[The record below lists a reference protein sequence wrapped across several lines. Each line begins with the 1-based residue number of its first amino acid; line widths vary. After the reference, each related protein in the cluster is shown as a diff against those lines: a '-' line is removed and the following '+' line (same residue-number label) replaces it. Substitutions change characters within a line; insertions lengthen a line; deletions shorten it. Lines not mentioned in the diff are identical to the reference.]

1 MSVDT
6 ISPSPKDG
14 THMAISLT
22 DLELS
27 TLDSVITPVDPND
40 DWIVTDGGSAIR
52 CDIEGMSEELAEVPV
67 EHRSAQT
74 LEALRAYQADAR
86 AARLK

>member
-1 MSVDT
+1 
-6 ISPSPKDG
+6 
-14 THMAISLT
+14 MAISLT

-27 TLDSVITPVDPND
+27 SLDSLITPVDPND

-74 LEALRAYQADAR
+74 LEVLRAYQADAS
-86 AARLK
+86 AARSK

>member
-1 MSVDT
+1 
-6 ISPSPKDG
+6 
-14 THMAISLT
+14 MAISLT

-27 TLDSVITPVDPND
+27 TLDSLITPVDPND

-52 CDIEGMSEELAEVPV
+52 CDIEGMDEELAEVPK

-74 LEALRAYQADAR
+74 LEVLRAHQADAI
-86 AARLK
+86 AARSK

>member
-1 MSVDT
+1 
-6 ISPSPKDG
+6 
-14 THMAISLT
+14 MAISLT
-22 DLELS
+22 DVELS

-52 CDIEGMSEELAEVPV
+52 CDIEGMSEELAKVPV

-74 LEALRAYQADAR
+74 LEVLRAYQADAR
-86 AARLK
+86 AARSK

>member
-1 MSVDT
+1 
-6 ISPSPKDG
+6 
-14 THMAISLT
+14 MAISLT

-27 TLDSVITPVDPND
+27 TLDSLVTPVDPND

-74 LEALRAYQADAR
+74 LEVLRAYQADAS
-86 AARLK
+86 AARSK

>member
-1 MSVDT
+1 
-6 ISPSPKDG
+6 
-14 THMAISLT
+14 MAISLT
-22 DLELS
+22 DLELL
-27 TLDSVITPVDPND
+27 TLDSVITPVNPAD

-52 CDIEGMSEELAEVPV
+52 CDMEGMSEEVAEGPV

>member
-1 MSVDT
+1 
-6 ISPSPKDG
+6 
-14 THMAISLT
+14 MAISLT

-27 TLDSVITPVDPND
+27 TLDSLITPVDPND

-74 LEALRAYQADAR
+74 LEALRAYQADTS
-86 AARLK
+86 AARSK

>member
-1 MSVDT
+1 
-6 ISPSPKDG
+6 
-14 THMAISLT
+14 MAISLT

-27 TLDSVITPVDPND
+27 TLDSLITPVDPND

-52 CDIEGMSEELAEVPV
+52 CDIERMSEELAEVPV
-67 EHRSAQT
+67 EQRSAQT

>member
-1 MSVDT
+1 
-6 ISPSPKDG
+6 
-14 THMAISLT
+14 MAISLT

-27 TLDSVITPVDPND
+27 TLDSLITPVDPND

-52 CDIEGMSEELAEVPV
+52 CDIEGMDEELTEVPK

-74 LEALRAYQADAR
+74 LEVLRAYQADAI
-86 AARLK
+86 AARSK